1 MANEE
6 ILLKVEEAARRTNL
20 SRTSFYDLVKS
31 GEIRAVKVAGQL
43 RIPVAELEAW
53 LNQKLAESK

>member
-6 ILLKVEEAARRTNL
+6 ILLKVEEAARRTNT
-20 SRTSFYDLVKS
+20 SRSKFYDIVKS
-31 GEIRAVKVAGQL
+31 GEIRAIRVGGQL